1 MKLTTNEKI
10 IYGVGLGL
18 VALTVYIVINRKRK
32 AKEIKAIN
40 DILDSKVAD
49 PNAPIGNVIITED
62 KFKSLPDGKFPI
74 KIGDK
79 SKKVY
84 AIQQA
89 LKKLWNA
96 NIDLDGVYGESTFQ
110 TMCSNVWNKG
120 LTKYAVGYY
129 GACIDY
135 TFKNPLGER
144 RTITQE
150 DYETVVNKRNK

>member
-18 VALTVYIVINRKRK
+18 VALAVYVVINRKRK

-49 PNAPIGNVIITED
+49 PNAPVGNVIITQD
-62 KFKSLPDGKFPI
+62 KFKALPDGKFPI

-89 LKKLWNA
+89 LKKLYNA
-96 NIDLDGVYGESTFQ
+96 NIDLDGVYGESTFT
-110 TMCSNVWNKG
+110 TMCSKVWN
-120 LTKYAVGYY
+120 TKFYTSYETT
-129 GACIDY
+129 CIDHALNDP
-135 TFKNPLGER
+135 TLRTR
-144 RTITQE
+144 RKITQE
-150 DYETVVNKRNK
+150 DYETVVNKRNN